1 MEIIAQ
7 ALAMLG
13 VAFAVALA
21 GTGSAVGIG
30 YVGQVASGI
39 LREDPGKFG
48 KLMLLVALP
57 GTQGIYG
64 FVVGFLLMNKL
75 NLIGG
80 GAEIKEWTIGLGLQ
94 GLAAG
99 LPIAL
104 AGLFSAIHQGKVCAS
119 GAGLVAKQPD
129 AMGKALI
136 LGVFVEFYAVLGLLV
151 SIFLINGMQV

>member
-1 MEIIAQ
+1 MEIIGIAI
-7 ALAMLG
+7 AMLG
-13 VAFAVALA
+13 IALAVAMA

-64 FVVGFLLMNKL
+64 FVVGFLLIGKL
-75 NLIGG
+75 NLLKGG
-80 GAEIKEWTIGLGLQ
+80 VDNFTITLGLQ
-94 GLAAG
+94 ALAAG

-104 AGLFSAIHQGKVCAS
+104 AGLFSAIHQGKVCA
-119 GAGLVAKQPD
+119 AGSSLVAKQPD

-151 SIFLINGMQV
+151 SIFLINGIKVG